1 MYFDVDLPEKKK
13 PDWKKFE
20 NDVADI
26 FEQFGYHVERD
37 IQFKTSARF
46 QIDLIA
52 YDERICFFV
61 DCKDHSYIPP
71 AGEETFILKQKIRAD
86 NYITLRPEL
95 AYKKKIVLLVTRN
108 KTSSLL
114 NHTESV
120 RKVLGVDINA
130 LADLL
135 KNVDL
140 YLNELYIV

>member
-1 MYFDVDLPEKKK
+1 
-13 PDWKKFE
+13 
-20 NDVADI
+20 
-26 FEQFGYHVERD
+26 
-37 IQFKTSARF
+37 
-46 QIDLIA
+46 
-52 YDERICFFV
+52 
-61 DCKDHSYIPP
+61 
-71 AGEETFILKQKIRAD
+71 LKQKIRAD

-120 RKVLGVDINA
+120 GKVLGVDINA